1 MMDTFYHIYVNGKC
15 VSAALSQEELKTELK
30 YIKGFLELTNLN
42 DKATIETVACEPS
55 LNTVEASY

>member
-30 YIKGFLELTNLN
+30 YIKGFLELTNLD
-42 DKATIETVACEPS
+42 DKATIETVACEPF
-55 LNTVEASY
+55 T